1 MARKTKIRS
10 MRFSEELE
18 DLINQQ
24 VGETFSAKFER
35 LVYNCY
41 MLASEKEK
49 EIKELDKQIER
60 KKVLLLTL
68 GRNYDELHRASM
80 QLTSKLKFIMDT
92 LDDLDALSDVD
103 FDSL

>member
-24 VGETFSAKFER
+24 VGESFSAKFER

-41 MLASEKEK
+41 MLAPQKEK
-49 EIKELDKQIER
+49 EIQELDRKISS

-68 GRNYDELHRASM
+68 HQNYEELHRASI

-92 LDDLDALSDVD
+92 LDDLDALEDVE
-103 FDSL
+103 F